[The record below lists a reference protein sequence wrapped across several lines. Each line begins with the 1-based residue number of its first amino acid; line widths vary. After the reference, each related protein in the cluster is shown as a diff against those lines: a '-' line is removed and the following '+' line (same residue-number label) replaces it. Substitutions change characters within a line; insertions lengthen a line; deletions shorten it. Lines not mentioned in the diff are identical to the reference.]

1 LPGQVVEQVRRDEEI
16 IGLFCQI
23 MKKRMFIIDDLEFK
37 GLKKNSS
44 NEFLSVDQIIFAA
57 ATLNQIAYNVF
68 LNENSMSK
76 FSDYFLDNLSQV
88 LERLVGVCQRV
99 EIVPDD
105 FWVID
110 KELQDKCENLTF
122 AQVKKCVSMTCVIKV
137 PQVYKFMVRA
147 KVFTFFMD

>member
-1 LPGQVVEQVRRDEEI
+1 MERAV
-16 IGLFCQI
+16 
-23 MKKRMFIIDDLEFK
+23 
-37 GLKKNSS
+37 
-44 NEFLSVDQIIFAA
+44 
-57 ATLNQIAYNVF
+57 
-68 LNENSMSK
+68 SK
-76 FSDYFLDNLSQV
+76 FSEYFLDNLNQV

-110 KELQDKCENLTF
+110 KELQEKCENLTF
-122 AQVKKCVSMTCVIKV
+122 AQVKKCVSSTCIINV